1 MKEILITTLVE
12 ETMDE
17 VKKFGY
23 CQKSCKIFEYHFK
36 NLLKYYKQKGIQN
49 YSYDV
54 SVNFLMEVWN
64 IDINKGHFNY
74 WKSRKCRTIKMLDD
88 VYNGRDIKIRYS
100 YTEPILSE
108 QNKKMLDDYIN
119 YNNKIGLS
127 NKNVKG
133 IKNFIRRFLKY
144 LEDNNLNVS
153 NLNNLIIN
161 KYLFSMDK
169 INKITLKNY
178 IFMLKMFLKY
188 LYDKN
193 IINENL
199 ENKLPTLKRPKNSSL
214 PSVWNFSEL
223 NQVLNSIDKASEK
236 GKRDYALIMLA
247 ITTALRGCDIV
258 NLKLNNIDF
267 ENNIIT
273 IIQEKTK
280 KEIIIPLMDK
290 TKIAL
295 MDYINNARPNNT
307 NYQYVFLSCKPIIKP
322 IMNTSALSS
331 MLAKYSNKLN
341 LNKKQK
347 RGIHSLRHTTLNYL
361 FNDNET
367 SLTTITEI
375 SGHYNADSLNAYIKT
390 DKKRLSE
397 FTLSLK
403 DFGGDITNE

>member
-1 MKEILITTLVE
+1 M
-12 ETMDE
+12 
-17 VKKFGY
+17 
-23 CQKSCKIFEYHFK
+23 
-36 NLLKYYKQKGIQN
+36 
-49 YSYDV
+49 
-54 SVNFLMEVWN
+54 WN
-64 IDINKGHFNY
+64 IDIRKGHFNY
-74 WKSRKCRTIKMLDD
+74 WESRKCRMVKMLDD
-88 VYNGRDIKIRYS
+88 IYNNRDIKIKYS
-100 YTEPILSE
+100 YNKPILSE
-108 QNKKMLDDYIN
+108 ENKKVLDVYIDYN
-119 YNNKIGLS
+119 TKIGLS
-127 NKNVKG
+127 NKNIKG
-133 IKNFIRRFLKY
+133 IKDFIIRFLKY
-144 LEDNNLNVS
+144 LEDNNLNVVD
-153 NLNNLIIN
+153 LNSLIIN

-178 IFMLKMFLKY
+178 IFMLKMFFRY

-193 IINENL
+193 VISENL
-199 ENKLPTLKRPKNSSL
+199 ENILPALKRPKNSNL

-223 NQVLNSIDKASEK
+223 NQVLNSIDKVTKK
-236 GKRDYALIMLA
+236 GKRDYAIIMLA

-267 ENNIIT
+267 KNNTIT

-280 KEIIIPLMDK
+280 REIIIPLMNK

-295 MDYINNARPNNT
+295 IDYINNARPNNT
-307 NYQYVFLSCKPIIKP
+307 NYQYVFLSCRTTTKP
-322 IMNTSALSS
+322 IMNTCALSS

-341 LNKKQK
+341 LSKKQK

-403 DFGGDITNE
+403 DFGGDIKNE

>member
-12 ETMDE
+12 KTMKE

-23 CQKSCKIFEYHFK
+23 CQNSCKIFECHFK
-36 NLLKYYKQKGIQN
+36 NLLKYYKQKDIQY

-54 SVNFLMEVWN
+54 SVNFLIDMWN
-64 IDINKGHFNY
+64 IDIRKGHFNY
-74 WKSRKCRTIKMLDD
+74 WESRKCRTVKMLDD
-88 VYNGRDIKIRYS
+88 IYNNRDIKIKYS
-100 YTEPILSE
+100 YNKPILSE
-108 QNKKMLDDYIN
+108 ENKKVLDAYIDYN
-119 YNNKIGLS
+119 TKIGLS
-127 NKNVKG
+127 NKNIKG
-133 IKNFIRRFLKY
+133 IKDFIIRFLKY
-144 LEDNNLNVS
+144 LEDNNLNVV
-153 NLNNLIIN
+153 NLNSLIIN

-178 IFMLKMFLKY
+178 IFMLKMFFRY

-193 IINENL
+193 VISENL
-199 ENKLPTLKRPKNSSL
+199 ENILPALKRPKSSNL

-223 NQVLNSIDKASEK
+223 NQVLNSIDKVTKK
-236 GKRDYALIMLA
+236 GKRDYAIIMLA

-267 ENNIIT
+267 KNNTIT

-280 KEIIIPLMDK
+280 REIIIPLMNK

-295 MDYINNARPNNT
+295 IDYINNARPNNT
-307 NYQYVFLSCKPIIKP
+307 NYQYVFLSCRTTTKP

-331 MLAKYSNKLN
+331 MLAKYSNELN
-341 LNKKQK
+341 LSKKQK

-403 DFGGDITNE
+403 DFGGDIKNE

>member
-1 MKEILITTLVE
+1 MKEVLITALVE
-12 ETMDE
+12 ETMKE
-17 VKKFGY
+17 VVKFGY
-23 CQKSCKIFEYHFK
+23 CQKSCKIFEYHLK

-54 SVNFLMEVWN
+54 SVNFLVDMWN

-74 WKSRKCRTIKMLDD
+74 WESRKCRTIKMLDD
-88 VYNGRDIKIRYS
+88 VYNGRNIKIKYS

-108 QNKKMLDDYIN
+108 QNKKILDAYIDYN
-119 YNNKIGLS
+119 TKIGLS
-127 NKNVKG
+127 NKNIKG
-133 IKNFIRRFLKY
+133 IKEFIRRFLKY
-144 LEDNNLNVS
+144 LEKNNIDVP

-161 KYLFSMDK
+161 KYLFSMNK

-178 IFMLKMFLKY
+178 IFMLRMFLRY

-193 IINENL
+193 VISEKL
-199 ENKLPTLKRPKNSSL
+199 ENKLPSLKRPKNSSL

-223 NQVLNSIDKASEK
+223 NQVLNSIDKTSKK
-236 GKRDYALIMLA
+236 GKRDYAIIMLA

-258 NLKLNNIDF
+258 NLKLNDIDF

-280 KEIIIPLMDK
+280 REIVIPLMDK

-295 MDYINNARPNNT
+295 VDYIANARPKNT
-307 NYQYVFLSCKPIIKP
+307 DYQYVFLSCRSTIKP

-331 MLAKYSNKLN
+331 MLKKYSDKIN